1 MRGGFRMLV
10 GQRMS
15 QPVITIHPDMA
26 VQDALNL
33 MRKEN
38 IRRFPVVTDSGALVG
53 IVSERDLLHASPSN
67 ATSLSVWELNYL
79 ISKIKVASVMSS
91 KVVTVTEDTP
101 VEEAARIMAD
111 NKIGGLPVERDAK
124 VVGIITETDLFKLFL
139 ELLGARE
146 TGTRLTALVTD
157 VPGELAKLT
166 SAVRDAGGN
175 IIALVTFLGETTE
188 NRGVTLKVG
197 RLDGPAPRKAGEPA
211 GAESLA
217 ARCTG

>member
-1 MRGGFRMLV
+1 MLV

-15 QPVITIHPDMA
+15 QPVITVLPDLPI
-26 VQDALNL
+26 QDALNL
-33 MRKEN
+33 MRQEH
-38 IRRFPVVTDSGALVG
+38 IRRFPVVTESGALVG
-53 IVSERDLLHASPSN
+53 IVSERDLLHASPSD

-79 ISKIKVASVMSS
+79 ISKIKVESVMSS
-91 KVVTVTEDTP
+91 DVVSVSEDTP

-111 NKIGGLPVERDAK
+111 NKIGGLPVVRNSK

-146 TGTRLTALVTD
+146 PGTRLTALVPN

-175 IIALVTFLGETTE
+175 IISLVTFLGDSTE
-188 NRGVTLKVG
+188 NRTVTFKVG
-197 RLDGPAPRKAGEPA
+197 HLDGPALRKVVEPVV
-211 GAESLA
+211 EKIIDV
-217 ARCTG
+217 R

>member
-1 MRGGFRMLV
+1 MLV

-197 RLDGPAPRKAGEPA
+197 RLDGPALRKAVEPVV
-211 GAESLA
+211 EKILDV
-217 ARCTG
+217 R

>member
-1 MRGGFRMLV
+1 MLV

-91 KVVTVTEDTP
+91 KVVTVTEDYPGHLSLTVTNDSPALLVISEAYYPGWAASVNGQP
-101 VEEAARIMAD
+101 VSVLEADAYLMA
-111 NKIGGLPVERDAK
+111 IPV
-124 VVGIITETDLFKLFL
+124 
-139 ELLGARE
+139 
-146 TGTRLTALVTD
+146 
-157 VPGELAKLT
+157 
-166 SAVRDAGGN
+166 
-175 IIALVTFLGETTE
+175 
-188 NRGVTLKVG
+188 
-197 RLDGPAPRKAGEPA
+197 PA
-211 GAESLA
+211 GNSTVELNYRPVMLLVGALISLLSLA
-217 ARCTG
+217 ACITLIVFRPREAFNL

>member
-1 MRGGFRMLV
+1 MLV

-15 QPVITIHPDMA
+15 QPVISIHPDMA

-33 MRKEN
+33 MRQEN

-79 ISKIKVASVMSS
+79 ISKIRVDSVMTS
-91 KVVTVTEDTP
+91 KVVTVKEETP

-111 NKIGGLPVERDAK
+111 NKIGGLPVMRDGK

-146 TGTRLTALVTD
+146 TGTRLTALVPD
-157 VPGELAKLT
+157 IPGELAKLT

-188 NRGVTLKVG
+188 NRTVTLKVG
-197 RLDGPAPRKAGEPA
+197 RLDGPALRKAVEPVV
-211 GAESLA
+211 EKVIDV
-217 ARCTG
+217 R